1 MSCSL
6 IPFWEMVCDTA
17 YFQRWYSRGLT
28 SPEAVLF
35 TEGSCSAW
43 SFKLDLGV
51 GGAEVDVLPNLLLIF
66 ISILAIWSCN
76 FSAAEGLGSLEF
88 LSGALSRC
96 RASPPAGAPSR
107 CRASPPAVGGCLK
120 IFLLEGGSKGL
131 EGVSLGVDWGRLVM
145 APVASP
151 SLCLNSLCLNCRTF
165 SASLILS

>member
-35 TEGSCSAW
+35 TEGSCRAW

-66 ISILAIWSCN
+66 ISIIAIWSCN
-76 FSAAEGLGSLEF
+76 FSAAEGPGSPGF

-96 RASPPAGAPSR
+96 LASPPTG
-107 CRASPPAVGGCLK
+107 GGCLK
-120 IFLLEGGSKGL
+120 IFLLGGGSRGL

-151 SLCLNSLCLNCRTF
+151 ALCLNCKAL
-165 SASLILS
+165 SASLILF